1 MSRGS
6 LETALRRTV
15 VYRRFSE
22 KCLGDA
28 AVRAGRRTG
37 WKEMLTLSV
46 VATKPQ
52 PVLQEALKLGWSFSC
67 LKPEKE
73 SWAFVSRHVPV
84 TGYWPFSWKGC
95 KLGQGQTPLGGQCPV
110 RDTTVTHQPPEER
123 I

>member
-6 LETALRRTV
+6 LETALRMTV

-28 AVRAGRRTG
+28 AVRAGRRAG

-52 PVLQEALKLGWSFSC
+52 PVLQEVLKLGWSFSVVSNQKKRAGPLYLGTC
-67 LKPEKE
+67 QSLATGHSLGKDVSLGKVKPHWEGN
-73 SWAFVSRHVPV
+73 V
-84 TGYWPFSWKGC
+84 
-95 KLGQGQTPLGGQCPV
+95 Q
-110 RDTTVTHQPPEER
+110 
-123 I
+123 